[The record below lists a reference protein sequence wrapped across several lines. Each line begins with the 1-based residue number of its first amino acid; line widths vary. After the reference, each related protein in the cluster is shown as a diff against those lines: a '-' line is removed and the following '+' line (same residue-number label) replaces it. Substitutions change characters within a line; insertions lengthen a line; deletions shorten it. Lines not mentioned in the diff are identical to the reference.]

1 MLSALKNVIYRQL
14 PLEILSITFFH
25 LWIAFFRKLFVIP
38 IAWFLR
44 CLIKIAFTTSV
55 YCLFVLFLTS
65 PAFPF
70 SLTFPLPH
78 LILKS
83 NDLRNE
89 GIFYVKI
96 FSQTDDRGPS
106 GSVSLLLRFRFS
118 GETFFSSY
126 ITPPTL

>member
-1 MLSALKNVIYRQL
+1 MKDKLLDEEEDLLGFSLTS

-55 YCLFVLFLTS
+55 YCLFVLILTT

-70 SLTFPLPH
+70 SLTYTLQH

-89 GIFYVKI
+89 
-96 FSQTDDRGPS
+96 
-106 GSVSLLLRFRFS
+106 
-118 GETFFSSY
+118 
-126 ITPPTL
+126 